1 MADELFENN
10 TKKVDL
16 DINYITNIV
25 QQVLNKVHKDPQKKV
40 LKIRPNEQ
48 NPKEI
53 SMACPV
59 CLDSSSQMGKKRS
72 HIYLRN
78 MYVKCYN
85 EDSCSM
91 FFTKWCEHFG
101 IKLDPE
107 KKLQIYDYISQN
119 ISFSSKEDFAIENL
133 DKLLDAK
140 KYMDFLN
147 NKKGSFLTNI
157 SQIKKGSLVYDYLI
171 NRKITNFNNILTGL
185 FHVTDRWKEIVIII
199 LNRRGNKLLGF
210 QIRNLKDDSI
220 KRIYKEHEFEYLY
233 NYMHPEDRLD
243 ELEAVS
249 YNKLSHLFNILNVD
263 FNLPVNVFEGYLDS
277 VFFPNSISLIGINTK
292 TDIIDNE
299 NIDLRFVF
307 DNDDPGIR
315 KAKKMLEQG
324 RCVFLWRKLFDD
336 IDKGDYRYREV
347 LENTKD
353 MNKLVQILDNPNIY
367 YDLNLE
373 KYFSRDKFDMIYV
386 KDKPKKKKINDK

>member
-1 MADELFENN
+1 
-10 TKKVDL
+10 
-16 DINYITNIV
+16 
-25 QQVLNKVHKDPQKKV
+25 
-40 LKIRPNEQ
+40 
-48 NPKEI
+48 
-53 SMACPV
+53 
-59 CLDSSSQMGKKRS
+59 MGMKRG
-72 HIYLRN
+72 HLHLRN
-78 MYVKCYN
+78 MYYVCYN
-85 EDSCSM
+85 EKSTCSRT
-91 FFTKWCEHFG
+91 FTKLCDTFG
-101 IKLDPE
+101 IQLDPE
-107 KKLQIYDYISQN
+107 KKLQIYDYIN
-119 ISFSSKEDFAIENL
+119 TNMVYEHRDDFDIDML
-133 DKLLDAK
+133 DRVLDAK
-140 KYMDFLN
+140 EYFEFLN
-147 NKKGSFLTNI
+147 NKKGGFLTNI
-157 SQIKKGSLVYDYLI
+157 SVIRKGTKGFDYLTK
-171 NRKITNFNNILTGL
+171 RKIHNFSNILQGNYHITEK
-185 FHVTDRWKEIVIII
+185 WKEPVIII

-233 NYMHPEDRLD
+233 NYMHPDERLD
-243 ELEAVS
+243 EIEAVS

-263 FNLPVNVFEGYLDS
+263 FNMPVNAFEGYLDS
-277 VFFPNSISLIGINTK
+277 VFFPNSISLLGLDTDIG
-292 TDIIDNE
+292 IIDNE

-353 MNKLVQILDNPNIY
+353 MNKLVQLLDNPNIY

-386 KDKPKKKKINDK
+386 KDKPKKKKTNENVTNFDLLNFDITK